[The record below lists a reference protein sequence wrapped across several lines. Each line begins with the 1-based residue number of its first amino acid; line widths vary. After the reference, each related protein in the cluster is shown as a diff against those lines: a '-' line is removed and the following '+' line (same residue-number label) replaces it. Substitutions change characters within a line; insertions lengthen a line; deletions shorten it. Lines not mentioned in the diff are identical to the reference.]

1 VAATP
6 EQIRATIDRYVAA
19 FGNGDKDGYLSLFSP
34 DATVEDPV
42 GSDVCRGPVEI
53 AGFWDG
59 VRNLTPT
66 IHLQLVGSPRVAG
79 GAAAFAMQALPELG
93 DTKMVVDII
102 DVMTFD
108 DDGRITS
115 LQAFWDMAEMRPYD
129 G

>member
-1 VAATP
+1 VAATA
-6 EQIRATIDRYVAA
+6 EQIRATIERYVDA
-19 FGNGDKDGYLSLFSP
+19 FTRGDKDGYLSLFAP
-34 DATVEDPV
+34 DGTVEDPV

-66 IHLQLVGSPRVAG
+66 IELRLVGTPRVAG
-79 GAAAFAMQALPELG
+79 GEAAFAMQALPELG
-93 DTKMVVDII
+93 DAKMVVDII
-102 DVMTFD
+102 DVMSFD

-115 LQAFWDMAEMRPYD
+115 LRAYWDMAEMRPYE

>member
-1 VAATP
+1 MAATA

-19 FGNGDKDGYLSLFSP
+19 FGNGDKDGYLSLFAP
-34 DATVEDPV
+34 DGTVEDPV

-66 IHLQLVGSPRVAG
+66 IELRLVGTPRVAG
-79 GAAAFAMQALPELG
+79 GAAAFAMQALPDLG

-108 DDGRITS
+108 DEGRITS
-115 LQAFWDMAEMRPYD
+115 LRAFWDMAEMRPYD